1 MNCIPKLWLFVLL
14 MLMSLASAQTTA
26 FFRISATDANTEIL
40 NLHKWGVLVW
50 SNQIA
55 SPPMYTIQ
63 SSQTLDG
70 PWTNMNNGYPVVGN
84 SNIFSQIVV
93 PELPP
98 TNNYE
103 TGEIFVT
110 FDIALSGGGEVLSA
124 LGLTGTGVWDG
135 MWIVHVSGGQ
145 EVEWCAILESDPNV
159 LRADLVTLTNPVP
172 FKINQPT
179 IGSSVPAT
187 RCRVR

>member
-55 SPPMYTIQ
+55 SPPIYTIQ

-110 FDIALSGGGEVLSA
+110 FDIALSGGG
-124 LGLTGTGVWDG
+124 
-135 MWIVHVSGGQ
+135 
-145 EVEWCAILESDPNV
+145 
-159 LRADLVTLTNPVP
+159 
-172 FKINQPT
+172 
-179 IGSSVPAT
+179 GSSICFRTDGNRCVGWHVDRTCIKRPGSRVVRNT
-187 RCRVR
+187 RKRSKCVTG